1 MLLFKITTLDPPASE
16 EKNPIY
22 AHKGHTSSFLLYPIP
37 TPFEKK
43 IGSASVYCKMEYN
56 NL

>member
-1 MLLFKITTLDPPASE
+1 MLLFKIRTLNPPASE